1 MKIFK
6 RKVKLQRNK
15 YLDKL
20 GISIRD
26 YGTNF
31 IESRDERASR
41 WLKQQ
46 KEYGFDDRETWNLDT
61 IFVEWLY
68 SHFMMYK
75 EVTIADLS
83 YFKFTYGKKEI
94 TQGEAIDIICGMCE
108 DYLTAEFLEKDQH
121 REIFSKKTM
130 KLLGALMPYMWW

>member
-20 GISIRD
+20 RIPIRD

-31 IESRDERASR
+31 IEDKDERASR

-46 KEYGFDDRETWNLDT
+46 KDYGFDERETWNLDT

-75 EVTIADLS
+75 EITLVDLS
-83 YFKFTYGKKEI
+83 YFKFTYNKKKI
-94 TQGEAIDIICGMCE
+94 TQGEAIDIICEMCK
-108 DYLTAEFLEKDQH
+108 DYLTAKFLEKDQH
-121 REIFSKKTM
+121 KEIFSKKTM
-130 KLLGALMPYMWW
+130 KLLGELMPYMWW